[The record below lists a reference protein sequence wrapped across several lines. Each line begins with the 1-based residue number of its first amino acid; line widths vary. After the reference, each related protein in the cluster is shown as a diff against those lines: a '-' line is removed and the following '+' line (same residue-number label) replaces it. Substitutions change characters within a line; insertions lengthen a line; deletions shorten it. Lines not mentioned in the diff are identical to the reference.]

1 MTGAAG
7 CAELLPLL
15 LTRESSFPM
24 ITVTMMTM
32 VTTMMTMA
40 TMVTTMIMMIMM
52 TMIQRSNDFP
62 PAPDP

>member
-32 VTTMMTMA
+32 VT
-40 TMVTTMIMMIMM
+40 MVTTMIMMM
-52 TMIQRSNDFP
+52 TMIQRSKDSP
-62 PAPDP
+62 PASDL